1 MITEIN
7 FVPLLVINLIL
18 LVITILLLIAN
29 RLLVTYGKCKITI
42 IKDDKK
48 KEVEVQ
54 GGENLLSY
62 LSSNNIKISSSCAGK
77 ASCGYCKVQL
87 TSGGGEMLPT
97 EEIFMSR
104 EEKQANI
111 RLACQVKVKN
121 DVDVFIPDF
130 ILTVKE
136 MIENETFDT
145 RKKWLVRIE

>member
-1 MITEIN
+1 
-7 FVPLLVINLIL
+7 
-18 LVITILLLIAN
+18 
-29 RLLVTYGKCKITI
+29 
-42 IKDDKK
+42 
-48 KEVEVQ
+48 
-54 GGENLLSY
+54 
-62 LSSNNIKISSSCAGK
+62 
-77 ASCGYCKVQL
+77 
-87 TSGGGEMLPT
+87 MLPT

>member
-1 MITEIN
+1 MIN

-18 LVITILLLIAN
+18 LVITILLLVAN
-29 RLLVTYGKCKITI
+29 RLLVTYGNCKVTI

-54 GGENLLSY
+54 GGDNLLSY
-62 LSSNNIKISSSCAGK
+62 LNSNNIKISSSCAGK

-87 TSGGGEMLPT
+87 ISGGGDILPT

-104 EEKQANI
+104 KEKQTNV

-121 DVDVFIPDF
+121 DVSVFIPDF

-136 MIENETFDT
+136 MVESKRIDT
-145 RKKWLVRIE
+145 KKNWLVRIE